1 LLGLVA
7 RLVWKAPLMRS
18 QDFRWAFKHRGFVE
32 WLAIFGSPHESLSGT
47 TELLSVREI
56 GA

>member
-1 LLGLVA
+1 
-7 RLVWKAPLMRS
+7 MRS

-47 TELLSVREI
+47 TELLSVREMV
-56 GA
+56 A